1 LHRAYLR
8 YLLAREIGTTY
19 TALWE
24 GELKSHCEGLSV
36 ERVLEIIS
44 EKKREIEFVERA
56 LEDPEL
62 PPEMRLFF
70 EEIARQ
76 APEANIRLLLA
87 LRSEAGSE
95 ERRQELTRAMRELL

>member
-1 LHRAYLR
+1 
-8 YLLAREIGTTY
+8 
-19 TALWE
+19 
-24 GELKSHCEGLSV
+24 V

-56 LEDPEL
+56 LEDPKL
-62 PPEMRLFF
+62 PPEVRLYF
-70 EEIARQ
+70 EEVLRLDADQ
-76 APEANIRLLLA
+76 NIRLLAA

>member
-1 LHRAYLR
+1 
-8 YLLAREIGTTY
+8 
-19 TALWE
+19 
-24 GELKSHCEGLSV
+24 V

-62 PPEMRLFF
+62 PPEVRLFF
-70 EEIARQ
+70 EEVLSL
-76 APEANIRLLLA
+76 APDDENIRLLAA

-95 ERRQELTRAMRELL
+95 EKGQELTRAMRELL